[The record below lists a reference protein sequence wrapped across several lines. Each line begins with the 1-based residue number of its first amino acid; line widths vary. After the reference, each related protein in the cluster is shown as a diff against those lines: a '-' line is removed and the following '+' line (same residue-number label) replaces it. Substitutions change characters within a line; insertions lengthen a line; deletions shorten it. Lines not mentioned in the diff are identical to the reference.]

1 MPELN
6 VILEEIGLTQKKS
19 EIYLALLKLGEET
32 ASRISEIAE
41 LNRITTYTILKSL
54 SEKGFCSSY
63 DKNNVQYFKPIK
75 PEQILGLLEE
85 KKKKLKLFFLC
96 LNSKNWFLKKNP
108 KSAYFRVKKAWLQ

>member
-1 MPELN
+1 MPELKS
-6 VILEEIGLTQKKS
+6 ILQEIGLNNK
-19 EIYLALLKLGEET
+19 EAEVYLAMLKSGEET
-32 ASRISEIAE
+32 ASRISQIAE

-54 SEKGFCSSY
+54 GEKGFCSSY
-63 DKNNVQYFKPIK
+63 DKNNVQYFKPTK